1 MNKKIFTLFLCVFMM
16 LPISG
21 YSERKPIIATE
32 NTTTP
37 YQAEQFLK
45 DRNATKEMINCI
57 DYVYDYCDKVGIDAT
72 LIIAQSSIETGYG
85 KSHLCRSYNNVGGM
99 KASRGGWMK
108 FKSLKA
114 GYKAMI
120 DKIAVMAGVKKS
132 SVYYYNSCYYIED
145 LGNIYWVE
153 NGCDY
158 GYYNLLCKQM
168 NTIKLYKKANNEKTN
183 KPKKPIKK
191 ETTKKKEE
199 SKKVTIEA
207 PPKKQSAKD
216 YLMSFTKGKKKS
228 GMEII
233 YGALK
238 KE

>member
-1 MNKKIFTLFLCVFMM
+1 MKKKKRVFALFLCVAML

-21 YSERKPIIATE
+21 YSERKPVIATE

-45 DRNATKEMINCI
+45 DRNATQEMIDCI
-57 DYVYDYCDKVGIDAT
+57 DFVYDYCEKVGIDAT

-85 KSHLCRSYNNVGGM
+85 KSRLCKRYNNVGGM

-108 FKSLKA
+108 FNSLKD
-114 GYKAMI
+114 GYRAMI
-120 DKIAVMAGVKKS
+120 NKIAVMAGVRKS
-132 SVYYYNSCYYIED
+132 SAYYFNSCYYIED

-158 GYYNLLCKQM
+158 GYYNMLIGQM
-168 NTIKLYKKANNEKTN
+168 NSIKSYRRYVKKKVN
-183 KPKKPIKK
+183 KPKKQT
-191 ETTKKKEE
+191 TTKKK
-199 SKKVTIEA
+199 KITIKA
-207 PPKKQSAKD
+207 QPKKQSAKN

-228 GMEII
+228 GMELI
-233 YGALK
+233 YGAIK
-238 KE
+238 K

>member
-1 MNKKIFTLFLCVFMM
+1 MKKKKRVFALFLCVAML

-21 YSERKPIIATE
+21 YSERRPVIATE

-45 DRNATKEMINCI
+45 DRNATQEMINCV
-57 DYVYDYCDKVGIDAT
+57 DFVYDYCEKVGIDAT

-85 KSHLCRSYNNVGGM
+85 KSRLCRKYNNVGGM

-108 FKSLKA
+108 FNSLKD
-114 GYKAMI
+114 GYRAMI
-120 DKIAVMAGVKKS
+120 NKIAVMAGVRNS
-132 SVYYYNSCYYIED
+132 SAYYFNSCYYIED

-158 GYYNLLCKQM
+158 GYYNMLIGQM
-168 NTIKLYKKANNEKTN
+168 NQIKSYRRYVKKKVN
-183 KPKKPIKK
+183 KPKKQTITNKKTRKNKIIIK
-191 ETTKKKEE
+191 
-199 SKKVTIEA
+199 A

-216 YLMSFTKGKKKS
+216 YLMSFTKRKKKS
-228 GMEII
+228 GMELI
-233 YGALK
+233 YGAIK
-238 KE
+238 K

>member
-1 MNKKIFTLFLCVFMM
+1 MEKKKRLFALFLCVAML

-21 YSERKPIIATE
+21 YSERKPVIATE
-32 NTTTP
+32 STTTP

-45 DRNATKEMINCI
+45 DRNATQEMINCV
-57 DYVYDYCDKVGIDAT
+57 DFVYDYCKKVGIDAT

-85 KSHLCRSYNNVGGM
+85 KSHLCRKYNNVGGM

-108 FKSLKA
+108 FNSLKD
-114 GYKAMI
+114 GYRAMI
-120 DKIAVMAGVKKS
+120 NKIAVMAGVRKS
-132 SVYYYNSCYYIED
+132 SAYYFNSCYYIED

-168 NTIKLYKKANNEKTN
+168 NTIKSYKKYHSKKVN
-183 KPKKPIKK
+183 KPKKQSLN
-191 ETTKKKEE
+191 KKKP
-199 SKKVTIEA
+199 SKKVTIK
-207 PPKKQSAKD
+207 PIKKKQSAKD

-228 GMEII
+228 GMELI
-233 YGALK
+233 YGAIK
-238 KE
+238 K

>member
-1 MNKKIFTLFLCVFMM
+1 MKKKKRLFALFLCVAML

-21 YSERKPIIATE
+21 YSERKPVIATE

-45 DRNATKEMINCI
+45 DRNATQEMINCV
-57 DYVYDYCDKVGIDAT
+57 DFVYDYCEKVGIDAT

-85 KSHLCRSYNNVGGM
+85 KSRLCRKYNNVGGM

-108 FKSLKA
+108 FNSLKD
-114 GYKAMI
+114 GYRAMI
-120 DKIAVMAGVKKS
+120 NKIAVMAGVRKS
-132 SVYYYNSCYYIED
+132 SAYYFNSCYYIED

-158 GYYNLLCKQM
+158 GYYNMLVGQM
-168 NTIKLYKKANNEKTN
+168 NRIKSYRRYVKKKVN
-183 KPKKPIKK
+183 KPKKQTITNKKTRKNKIIIK
-191 ETTKKKEE
+191 
-199 SKKVTIEA
+199 A

-228 GMEII
+228 GMELI
-233 YGALK
+233 YGAIK
-238 KE
+238 K

>member
-1 MNKKIFTLFLCVFMM
+1 MKKKKRVFALFLCVTML

-21 YSERKPIIATE
+21 YSERKPVIATE

-45 DRNATKEMINCI
+45 DRNATQEMIDCI
-57 DYVYDYCDKVGIDAT
+57 DFVYDYCEKVGIDAT

-85 KSHLCRSYNNVGGM
+85 KSRLCRKYNNVGGM

-108 FKSLKA
+108 FNSLKD
-114 GYKAMI
+114 GYRAMI
-120 DKIAVMAGVKKS
+120 NKIAVMAGVRKS
-132 SVYYYNSCYYIED
+132 SAYYFNSCYYIED

-168 NTIKLYKKANNEKTN
+168 NTIKSYKKYHSKKVN
-183 KPKKPIKK
+183 KPKKQSLN
-191 ETTKKKEE
+191 KKKP
-199 SKKVTIEA
+199 SKKVTIK
-207 PPKKQSAKD
+207 PIKKKQSAKD
-216 YLMSFTKGKKKS
+216 YLMSFTKGKKKN
-228 GMEII
+228 GMELI
-233 YGALK
+233 YNAIK
-238 KE
+238 K

>member
-1 MNKKIFTLFLCVFMM
+1 MKKKKRLFALFLCVAM
-16 LPISG
+16 LLPVSG
-21 YSERKPIIATE
+21 YSERKPVIATE

-45 DRNATKEMINCI
+45 DRNATQEMINCV
-57 DYVYDYCDKVGIDAT
+57 DFVYDYCEKVGIDAT

-85 KSHLCRSYNNVGGM
+85 KSRLCRKYNNVGGM

-108 FKSLKA
+108 FNSLKD
-114 GYKAMI
+114 GYRAMI
-120 DKIAVMAGVKKS
+120 NKIAVMAGVRKS
-132 SVYYYNSCYYIED
+132 SAYYFNSCYYIED

-158 GYYNLLCKQM
+158 GYYNMLVGQM
-168 NTIKLYKKANNEKTN
+168 NRIKSYRRYVKKKVN
-183 KPKKPIKK
+183 KPKKQTI
-191 ETTKKKEE
+191 TKKKTR
-199 SKKVTIEA
+199 KNKIIIKA

-228 GMEII
+228 GMELI
-233 YGALK
+233 YGAIK
-238 KE
+238 K

>member
-1 MNKKIFTLFLCVFMM
+1 MKKKKRLFALFLCVAML

-21 YSERKPIIATE
+21 YSERKPVIATE

-45 DRNATKEMINCI
+45 DRNATQEMIDCV
-57 DYVYDYCDKVGIDAT
+57 DFVYDYCEKVGIDAT

-85 KSHLCRSYNNVGGM
+85 KSRLCRKYNNVGGM

-108 FKSLKA
+108 FNSLKD
-114 GYKAMI
+114 GYRAMI
-120 DKIAVMAGVKKS
+120 NKIAVMAGVRKS
-132 SVYYYNSCYYIED
+132 SAYYFNSCYYIED

-158 GYYNLLCKQM
+158 GYYNMLIGQM
-168 NTIKLYKKANNEKTN
+168 NRIKSYRRYVKKKVN
-183 KPKKPIKK
+183 KPKKQTITNKK
-191 ETTKKKEE
+191 TRKKKI
-199 SKKVTIEA
+199 TIKA

-228 GMEII
+228 GMELI
-233 YGALK
+233 YGAIK
-238 KE
+238 K

>member
-1 MNKKIFTLFLCVFMM
+1 MKKKKRVFALFLCVTML

-21 YSERKPIIATE
+21 YSERKPVIATE

-45 DRNATKEMINCI
+45 DRNATQEMINCV
-57 DYVYDYCDKVGIDAT
+57 DFVYDYCKKVGIDAT

-85 KSHLCRSYNNVGGM
+85 KSRLCRKYNNVGGM

-108 FKSLKA
+108 FNSLKD
-114 GYKAMI
+114 GYRAMI
-120 DKIAVMAGVKKS
+120 NKIAVMAGVRKS
-132 SVYYYNSCYYIED
+132 SAYYFNSCYYIED

-168 NTIKLYKKANNEKTN
+168 NTIKSYKKYHSKKVN
-183 KPKKPIKK
+183 KPKKQSSN
-191 ETTKKKEE
+191 KKKP
-199 SKKVTIEA
+199 SKKVTIK
-207 PPKKQSAKD
+207 PTKKKQSAKD
-216 YLMSFTKGKKKS
+216 YLMSFTKRKKKS
-228 GMEII
+228 GMELI
-233 YGALK
+233 YSAIK
-238 KE
+238 K

>member
-1 MNKKIFTLFLCVFMM
+1 MKKRLFALFLCVAML

-21 YSERKPIIATE
+21 YSDKKPIIATE

-37 YQAEQFLK
+37 YQAKQFLK
-45 DRNATKEMINCI
+45 DRNTTKEII
-57 DYVYDYCDKVGIDAT
+57 DCVDFVYEYCEEVGIDAT

-85 KSHLCRSYNNVGGM
+85 KSRLCRKYNNVGGM

-108 FKSLKA
+108 FNSLKD
-114 GYKAMI
+114 GYRVMI
-120 DKIAVMAGVKKS
+120 NKIAVMAGVRKS
-132 SVYYYNSCYYIED
+132 SAYYFNSCYYIED

-158 GYYNLLCKQM
+158 GYYNMLVSQM
-168 NTIKLYKKANNEKTN
+168 NRIKSYRRYVKKKVN
-183 KPKKPIKK
+183 KPKKQTITNKKTRKNKIIIK
-191 ETTKKKEE
+191 
-199 SKKVTIEA
+199 A

-228 GMEII
+228 GMNLI
-233 YGALK
+233 YGAIK
-238 KE
+238 K

>member
-1 MNKKIFTLFLCVFMM
+1 MKKKKRVFALFLCVTML

-21 YSERKPIIATE
+21 YSERKPVIATE

-45 DRNATKEMINCI
+45 DRNATQEMIDCI
-57 DYVYDYCDKVGIDAT
+57 DFVYDYCEKVGIDAT

-85 KSHLCRSYNNVGGM
+85 KSRLCRKYNNVGGM

-108 FKSLKA
+108 FNSLKD
-114 GYKAMI
+114 GYRAMI
-120 DKIAVMAGVKKS
+120 NKIAVMAGVRKS
-132 SVYYYNSCYYIED
+132 SAYYFNSCYYIED

-158 GYYNLLCKQM
+158 GYYNMLCKQM
-168 NTIKLYKKANNEKTN
+168 NQIKSYRRYVKKKVN
-183 KPKKPIKK
+183 KPKKQTI
-191 ETTKKKEE
+191 TKKKTR
-199 SKKVTIEA
+199 KNKIIIKA

-216 YLMSFTKGKKKS
+216 YLMSFTKGKKKN
-228 GMEII
+228 GMELI
-233 YGALK
+233 YNAIK
-238 KE
+238 K

>member
-1 MNKKIFTLFLCVFMM
+1 MKKKKRVFALFLCVAML

-21 YSERKPIIATE
+21 YSERKPVIATE

-45 DRNATKEMINCI
+45 DRNATQEMINCV
-57 DYVYDYCDKVGIDAT
+57 DFVYDYCEKVGIDAT

-85 KSHLCRSYNNVGGM
+85 KSRLCRKYNNVGGM

-108 FKSLKA
+108 FNSLKD
-114 GYKAMI
+114 GYRAMI
-120 DKIAVMAGVKKS
+120 NKIAVMAGVRKS
-132 SVYYYNSCYYIED
+132 SAYYFNSCYYIED

-158 GYYNLLCKQM
+158 GYYNMLIGQM
-168 NTIKLYKKANNEKTN
+168 NRIKSYRRYVKKKVN
-183 KPKKPIKK
+183 KPKKQTITNKKTRKNKIIIK
-191 ETTKKKEE
+191 
-199 SKKVTIEA
+199 A

-228 GMEII
+228 GMELI
-233 YGALK
+233 YGAIK
-238 KE
+238 K